1 MNPQRRLTAAEL
13 RGLASLTQKKVR
25 ERERKFILEGWRSL
39 KDALNAGWK
48 LDLVAVLSSYAEDP
62 DYAGILSQA
71 AERKVPL
78 KEISERELSKVSM
91 TVQAQGVVAV
101 AHQRTVEPD
110 ALLAVKGG
118 VLLLAD
124 RVTDPGNLGTLIR
137 TADWFG
143 ASGVAIGK
151 GSVELYNEKVV
162 RSAMGSLV
170 HVPVAENVDLGEFI
184 AALKAAGAFVAA
196 LAGDGEMSYRDAPVR
211 KLTALIVGSEAH
223 GIAQELRDR
232 ADAVLR
238 IPRYGRAESL
248 NVGVACGIALA
259 HVAEIQQALKR

>member
-1 MNPQRRLTAAEL
+1 MDPNRRLTAAEI

-25 ERERKFILEGWRSL
+25 ERERKFILEGWRAL

-48 LDLVAVLSSYAEDP
+48 LDLIAALSSYVDDP
-62 DYAGILSQA
+62 DYAGMLRQA
-71 AERKVPL
+71 AERRVPV
-78 KEISERELSKVSM
+78 KEISERELAKVSM
-91 TVQAQGVVAV
+91 TVHAQGVIAV
-101 AHQRTVEPD
+101 AHQRLVEPD
-110 ALLAVKGG
+110 ALLGAKEG

-162 RSAMGSLV
+162 RSAMGSLF
-170 HVPVAENVDLGEFI
+170 HVPVADNVDLPEFI

-196 LAGDGEMSYRDAPVR
+196 LSGDGEMAYRDAPVR
-211 KLTALIVGSEAH
+211 SLMGLVVGSEAH
-223 GIAQELRDR
+223 GIAEEVR
-232 ADAVLR
+232 ARVDAVLR

-259 HVAEIQQALKR
+259 HVKESQRTLKR